1 MNISESDQLKT
12 MRTLDQTETYSLD
25 MTRGLNVTYKVFDNL
40 TSKYQLNIG
49 SDLYHD
55 MDKYNLTR
63 QDMLSEFNPGLVKVI
78 NESFTNTYVPILF
91 DWFKPTFRY
100 NPSYTWSLGNPSD
113 AIQTSTIKNTTNFET
128 KFDIDPQE
136 FMEIF
141 FKPESKKSSSK
152 RKRRGS
158 SSNKNNENE
167 KEPIFKD
174 ISNPFFKS
182 LLSSVHTVLGKIS
195 KLQFKY
201 NTSESHTHYNILAN
215 QYIDYDFK
223 LGFSDS
229 PDNLLYSNVDGTLG
243 SFSHSYNYDYR
254 FTIPS
259 ISIIPSV
266 TLTSLEFKVDSST
279 TIQSTGIP
287 SSNKTISYYPV
298 GVYGDQGLHLPSWG
312 LTWSGLEKLDFIKN
326 NFRSFKFSHNAK
338 GQKAL
343 IYQDG
348 ELIKNDYSLLFSP
361 LIKLS
366 TRTKGENPIDFEVGT
381 KYGLDIFYEGSSI
394 EHEMTSQIYSKI
406 EYSRSKGMYI
416 PIFFFRDLDLK
427 NTVSFSFSA
436 DYEISSKLVAY
447 EQIEEKEDLILDDTS
462 NKISI
467 SPKMSYQFSQWV
479 NGNIFYKYILIDD
492 ISTGVRDEQDFG
504 FNITIQ
510 IRG

>member
-1 MNISESDQLKT
+1 MTRSLNIS
-12 MRTLDQTETYSLD
+12 
-25 MTRGLNVTYKVFDNL
+25 YKFFDNL
-40 TSKYQLNIG
+40 TSKYQLNLG
-49 SDLYHD
+49 SDLYYD
-55 MDKYNLTR
+55 MEKYNLTR
-63 QDMLSEFNPGLVKVI
+63 QDMLSELNPGLIKVI

-91 DWFKPTFRY
+91 DWLKPTFRY
-100 NPSYTWSLGNPSD
+100 NPSYTWTLGNPSD
-113 AIQTSTIKNTTNFET
+113 AIQTSTIKNTTTFET
-128 KFDIDPQE
+128 KFDIAPKDL
-136 FMEIF
+136 MEIF
-141 FKPESKKSSSK
+141 FKPESNKSSSK

-158 SSNKNNENE
+158 SSNKNNENQ
-167 KEPIFKD
+167 KEPIFKN
-174 ISNPFFKS
+174 INNPFFKS
-182 LLSSVHTVLGKIS
+182 LFSSIHTVLGKVS

-201 NTSESHTHYNILAN
+201 NVSETHIHYNILAN
-215 QYIDYDFK
+215 QYIDYNFK
-223 LGFSDS
+223 FGLSDS
-229 PDNLLYSNVDGTLG
+229 PDNIAYSNFDGNLG

-254 FTIPS
+254 VTIPS
-259 ISIIPSV
+259 ISIIPSL
-266 TLTSLEFKVDSST
+266 TLTSLEFKVDTST

-287 SSNKTISYYPV
+287 SSNKTISYYPI
-298 GVYGDQGLHLPSWG
+298 GVYGDKGFHLPSWG
-312 LTWSGLEKLDFIKN
+312 LTWSGLEKLDFINN

-338 GQKAL
+338 GQEGL

-348 ELIKNDYSLLFSP
+348 ILIKNDYSLLFSP

-366 TRTKGENPIDFEVGT
+366 SRTKGENPIDFEIGS
-381 KYGLDIFYEGSSI
+381 KYGLDIFYEGSSL
-394 EHEMTSQIYSKI
+394 EHEVTGQIYSKV

-447 EQIEEKEDLILDDTS
+447 EEIEKKEELILDDTS